1 VAKATLPLRFT
12 GATVAFDAVSLTMQN
27 ALLGVGDAP
36 RVAFISIATQWL
48 LFLPAAFLGVTRCQP
63 WFNMNWLW
71 GLYVAQR
78 VLQSILYTRLWH
90 AGKWKSIKLA

>member
-1 VAKATLPLRFT
+1 
-12 GATVAFDAVSLTMQN
+12 
-27 ALLGVGDAP
+27 
-36 RVAFISIATQWL
+36 